1 MAAESFCNR
10 YGWPMPG
17 FDQGA
22 LKASDSHMCRP
33 LVETGLGYNEKP
45 VQHKATFV
53 VTDAGDTVKDYL
65 KHCIILSLKLTADV
79 CRPMLEIGWDTMR
92 IPSRA
97 T

>member
-10 YGWPMPG
+10 YGWPVLG
-17 FDQGA
+17 FDQGL
-22 LKASDSHMCRP
+22 LKASDSHMRRP

-45 VQHKATFV
+45 VQHKATVV
-53 VTDAGDTVKDYL
+53 VTDAGATVKDYL
-65 KHCIILSLKLTADV
+65 KHCIKLSLKPTADS
-79 CRPMLEIGWDTMR
+79 CRPMLETGWDTMR